1 MFFRGLQYASNIS
14 ITGFSFILSPS
25 SANTYVLYISRP
37 CFPIHVKNID
47 VLILS
52 GFSSDSVAVIYNRN
66 CCFHRSHCSEIFP
79 LKTSGSG
86 RRNLFILTP
95 CNDLTTRL
103 RIQNNILYHK
113 SYMPTIYIHR
123 QTRPQA
129 PGHNNDHDT
138 VHLHLCYL

>member
-123 QTRPQA
+123 QTCSQA
-129 PGHNNDHDT
+129 PGHNNDHDR
-138 VHLHLCYL
+138 YLVF